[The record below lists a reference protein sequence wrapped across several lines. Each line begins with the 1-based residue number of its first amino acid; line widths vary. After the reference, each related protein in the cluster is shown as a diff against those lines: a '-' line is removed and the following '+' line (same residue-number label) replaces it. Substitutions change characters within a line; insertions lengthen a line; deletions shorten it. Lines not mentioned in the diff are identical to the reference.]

1 MAMGNFIPWS
11 WNINTFVAIF
21 PLAIMC
27 VCHLLLPVALNP
39 AGGRGILPSSTL
51 TVGGVKIDKN

>member
-1 MAMGNFIPWS
+1 
-11 WNINTFVAIF
+11 VAI
-21 PLAIMC
+21 MR
-27 VCHLLLPVALNP
+27 VCQLVLPVALNP